1 VTGAD
6 MDGDS
11 ISDSEDNCPRLA
23 NPDQD
28 DGDGDSIGSA
38 CDCDPDDGE
47 VASYRIVEDALS
59 SDKGL
64 LEVPNGFA
72 AGSWSF
78 ATSAYR
84 QTRLVNNSSDAS
96 LFVADHP
103 IANVTIEAVSAST
116 EFADFDTT
124 DLRQIVLLARADISS
139 KVFDA
144 VGCGIEVV
152 EGLTPTQKSSV
163 LTFGGSPSAID
174 LSAVA
179 RTNRAAVQA
188 NEEFRLKMEL
198 SGKEMTCTVT
208 LDGTDV
214 TVATG
219 QVPEGAG
226 AIGFYTRET
235 KAAFKSVRVCE
246 LP

>member
-1 VTGAD
+1 

-11 ISDSEDNCPRLA
+11 IVDAEDNCPRLA

-28 DGDGDSIGSA
+28 DSDSDTIGSA

-47 VASYRIVEDALS
+47 LAAYRIVEDDLAA
-59 SDKGL
+59 DRGL

-72 AGSWSF
+72 AGNWSF

-96 LFVADHP
+96 LFNADHA
-103 IANVTIEAVSAST
+103 IANVMIEAVSAST
-116 EFADFDTT
+116 EFADFGTD
-124 DLRQIVLLARADISS
+124 DLRQIVFLARADISD

-163 LTFGGSPSAID
+163 LTFTGSPSAINMK
-174 LSAVA
+174 AVT

-188 NEEFRLKMEL
+188 NEEFRMRMEL

-226 AIGFYTRET
+226 AVGFYTRET
-235 KAAFKSVRVCE
+235 KALFKSVRVCE